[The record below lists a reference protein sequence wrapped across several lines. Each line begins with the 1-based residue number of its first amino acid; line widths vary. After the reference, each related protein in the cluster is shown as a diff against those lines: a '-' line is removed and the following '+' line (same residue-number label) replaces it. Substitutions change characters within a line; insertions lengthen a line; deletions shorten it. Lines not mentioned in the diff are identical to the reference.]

1 MLYKICVCCSQN
13 NHTIYITFSQTFNII
28 NLYSWNKRKSGI
40 VKNRIKPIVDF
51 VMYIGLVLCMGY
63 QLTGNLWHEYIGI
76 FMFILFIIHLI
87 LNDHWFKH
95 FGKIAKNS
103 FSNIRSSLLFLT
115 DLLLFFNIIALAITS
130 VLISKNVFSF
140 VSLQGSRFTSWL
152 HTFSAYLGL
161 IIMSLHIGC
170 HWKGILLR
178 VCNLFEMNKGTK
190 GIKVVLRII
199 AGLLAVLGVVF
210 SFQRDIGRRLLW
222 DSSMKTMRPDMVK
235 PDFSSANKNEFRNVQ
250 PNRDMQYGKG
260 KENKQQISEA
270 IQEGESQEDYLGR
283 LICTGCGKQCSLLN
297 PRCGIGQMQAQ
308 EAIAYYNQNVENS
321 SIGAESISGT
331 EGQNNTRQYG
341 EEKKLRVSVDE
352 DYLDL
357 FTEYIAITGLYIAGT
372 YYILEIIERR
382 KSKKE

>member
-1 MLYKICVCCSQN
+1 M
-13 NHTIYITFSQTFNII
+13 
-28 NLYSWNKRKSGI
+28 
-40 VKNRIKPIVDF
+40 KNRIKPIVDS
-51 VMYIGLVLCMGY
+51 VMYVGLVLCMGY

-103 FSNIRSSLLFLT
+103 FSNIRSALLFLT
-115 DLLLFFNIIALAITS
+115 DILLFFDVIALAITS
-130 VLISKNVFSF
+130 ALISKNVFSF
-140 VSLQGSRFTSWL
+140 VGLQGSRFTSWL

-161 IIMSLHIGC
+161 IIISLHIGC

-178 VCNLFEMNKGTK
+178 MCNLFEMNKGTK
-190 GIKVVLRII
+190 GIKVVSRII

-210 SFQRDIGRRLLW
+210 SFQRDICRRLLW

-235 PDFSSANKNEFRNVQ
+235 PDFSSADKNEFKNVQ

-260 KENKQQISEA
+260 KEKNQQISET

-308 EAIAYYNQNVENS
+308 EAIEYYNQNVENG
-321 SIGAESISGT
+321 SIDAESISGAK
-331 EGQNNTRQYG
+331 GQNNTRQHG

>member
-1 MLYKICVCCSQN
+1 M
-13 NHTIYITFSQTFNII
+13 
-28 NLYSWNKRKSGI
+28 
-40 VKNRIKPIVDF
+40 KNRVKPIVDF
-51 VMYIGLVLCMGY
+51 VMYVGLVLCMGY
-63 QLTGNLWHEYIGI
+63 QLTGNLWHEYIGT

-87 LNDHWFKH
+87 LNDHWFRH

-103 FSNIRSSLLFLT
+103 FSNIRSALLFLT
-115 DLLLFFNIIALAITS
+115 DILMLFDIITLAITS

-140 VSLQGSRFTSWL
+140 IDLQGSRFTDWL

-178 VCNLFEMNKGTK
+178 VCNLFGINKGNK
-190 GIKVVLRII
+190 GIKVVSRII

-235 PDFSSANKNEFRNVQ
+235 PDFSSADKNEFRDVQ
-250 PNRDMQYGKG
+250 PNGDMQYGKG
-260 KENKQQISEA
+260 RGKGKNQQISET

-297 PRCGIGQMQAQ
+297 PRCGRGQMQAQ
-308 EAIAYYNQNVENS
+308 EAIEYYNQNVGNG
-321 SIGAESISGT
+321 SIDAGT
-331 EGQNNTRQYG
+331 EGQNDTRQYG
-341 EEKKLRVSVDE
+341 EEKILRISVDE

-357 FTEYIAITGLYIAGT
+357 FTEYIPITGLYIAGT
-372 YYILEIIERR
+372 YYILEIIERK